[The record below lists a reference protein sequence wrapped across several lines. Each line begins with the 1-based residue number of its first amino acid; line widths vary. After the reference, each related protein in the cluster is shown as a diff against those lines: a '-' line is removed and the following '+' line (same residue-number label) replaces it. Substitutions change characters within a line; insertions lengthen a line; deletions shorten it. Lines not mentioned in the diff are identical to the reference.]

1 MENRFEHILK
11 EAVQKKST
19 DIHFLINDEGIS
31 ISVRTIDGLIKLDS
45 LPDDVKLFNYLQYQA
60 HLDITS
66 HKPQSGSFS
75 YFFEG
80 VYYDFRFAV
89 LITSKNK
96 SGVLRILNCH
106 DGLSLEQLTFEKEMH
121 ELFIKCINQRSG
133 LILFSGLTGSGKT
146 TTMYSLLKL
155 LEDKT
160 IYSLEDPIEV
170 IQSEITQLEINERI
184 GFDFSEGIRQILRHN
199 PDVLMI
205 GEIRDEKTAK
215 SAVRAALT
223 GTLVISSIH
232 SKSTV
237 SAIHRIMELGVKKED
252 LTDALSYIFNQRL
265 FKRYGQNNYVCIYDY
280 LNNEEISNYL
290 NKEKVETKMLQ
301 KIKMAEDKKIIE
313 GNNQYE

>member
-1 MENRFEHILK
+1 MENRFEHILQQ
-11 EAVQKKST
+11 AVKQKST
-19 DIHFLINDEGIS
+19 DIHFLINDDGIS
-31 ISVRTIDGLIKLDS
+31 LSIRTINGLVKIES
-45 LPDDVKLFNYLQYQA
+45 FPDDIKLFNFLQYQA

-66 HKPQSGSFS
+66 TKPQSGSFS
-75 YFFEG
+75 YFFQG
-80 VYYDFRFAV
+80 IYYDFRFAV
-89 LITSKNK
+89 LVTPKNK

-106 DGLSLEQLTFEKEMH
+106 EGLPLEQLTFEKEIQ
-121 ELFIKCINQRSG
+121 EIFLKCINQRSG

-155 LEDKT
+155 LENKT

-170 IQSEITQLEINERI
+170 IQTGITQLEINERI

-223 GTLVISSIH
+223 GCLVISSIH

-237 SAIHRIMELGVKKED
+237 SGLHRILELGVKKED
-252 LTDALSYIFNQRL
+252 LIDCLSYIFNQRL
-265 FKRYGQNNYVCIYDY
+265 FKRYKENNYICIYDY
-280 LNNEEISNYL
+280 LNNEMIAHYLKGENIEI
-290 NKEKVETKMLQ
+290 KMVK
-301 KIKMAEDKKIIE
+301 KIKTAEHQRIIE

>member
-1 MENRFEHILK
+1 MENRFEQILK
-11 EAVQKKST
+11 TAVEKRST

-31 ISVRTIDGLIKLDS
+31 INVRTINGLIEVES
-45 LPDDVKLFNYLQYQA
+45 FVDDIKLFNYLQYQA

-66 HKPQSGSFS
+66 LKPQSGSFS
-75 YFFEG
+75 YYFEG
-80 VYYDFRFAV
+80 IYYDFRFAV
-89 LITSKNK
+89 LVTNKNR

-106 DGLSLEQLTFEKEMH
+106 DGLPLEQLTFEKKIH

-155 LEDKT
+155 LKNKT

-170 IQSEITQLEINERI
+170 YQTGITQLEINERI
-184 GFDFSEGIRQILRHN
+184 GFNFSEGIRQILRHN

-205 GEIRDEKTAK
+205 GEIRDEITAK

-223 GTLVISSIH
+223 GTLVFSSIH
-232 SKSTV
+232 SKSTI
-237 SAIHRIMELGVKKED
+237 SALHRILELGVKKED
-252 LTDALSYIFNQRL
+252 LMDSISYVFNQRL
-265 FKRYGQNNYVCIYDY
+265 FKRYQQNNYIGIYDY
-280 LNNEEISNYL
+280 LNNDSIRDYL
-290 NKEKVETKMLQ
+290 KGQEVSLKMVE
-301 KIKMAEDKKIIE
+301 KIKEAEERMIIE

>member
-1 MENRFEHILK
+1 MEYRFEQILNK
-11 EAVQKKST
+11 AIKQKST
-19 DIHFLINDEGIS
+19 DIHFLINEDGIS
-31 ISVRTIDGLIKLDS
+31 ISIRTINGLVKVES
-45 LPDDVKLFNYLQYQA
+45 FPDDIKLFNFLQYQA

-66 HKPQSGSFS
+66 IKPQSGSFS
-75 YFFEG
+75 YFFQG
-80 VYYDFRFAV
+80 IYYDFRFAV

-106 DGLSLEQLTFEKEMH
+106 DGLPLEQLTFEKEIH
-121 ELFIKCINQRSG
+121 EIFIKCINQRSG

-155 LEDKT
+155 LENKT

-170 IQSEITQLEINERI
+170 IQTGITQLEINERI

-223 GTLVISSIH
+223 GCLVISSIH

-237 SAIHRIMELGVKKED
+237 SALHRIIELGVKKED
-252 LTDALSYIFNQRL
+252 LIDCLSYIFNQRL
-265 FKRYGQNNYVCIYDY
+265 FKRFNEKNYTCIYDY
-280 LNNEEISNYL
+280 LNNEMITSYLKGNEI
-290 NKEKVETKMLQ
+290 KTKMVE
-301 KIKMAEDKKIIE
+301 KIKFAEKKQIIE

>member
-1 MENRFEHILK
+1 MENRFEQILK
-11 EAVQKKST
+11 EAVDKKST
-19 DIHFLINDEGIS
+19 DIHFLINDDGIS
-31 ISVRTIDGLIKLDS
+31 ISVRTINGLIKMES
-45 LPDDVKLFNYLQYQA
+45 FPDDIRLFNYLQYQA

-66 HKPQSGSFS
+66 LKPQSGSFG

-80 VYYDFRFAV
+80 IYYDFRFAV
-89 LITSKNK
+89 LNTSKNK

-106 DGLSLEQLTFEKEMH
+106 DGLTLEQLTFEKKMH
-121 ELFIKCINQRSG
+121 EIFVKCINQRSG

-155 LEDKT
+155 LENKT

-170 IQSEITQLEINERI
+170 IQTGITQLEINERT
-184 GFDFSEGIRQILRHN
+184 GFDFSEGIKQILRHN

-232 SKSTV
+232 SKSTI

-252 LTDALSYIFNQRL
+252 LTDSLSYIFNQRL
-265 FKRYGQNNYVCIYDY
+265 LKRYGQNDYVCIYDY
-280 LNNEEISNYL
+280 LNNEEICSYL
-290 NKEKVETKMLQ
+290 NDKKIKTKMLE
-301 KIKMAEDKKIIE
+301 KIKLAEENKIIE

>member
-1 MENRFEHILK
+1 MENRFEQILK
-11 EAVQKKST
+11 TAVEKRST

-31 ISVRTIDGLIKLDS
+31 INVRTINGLIEIES
-45 LPDDVKLFNYLQYQA
+45 FVDDIKLFNYLQYQA

-66 HKPQSGSFS
+66 LKPQSGSFS
-75 YFFEG
+75 YYFEG
-80 VYYDFRFAV
+80 IYYDFRFAV
-89 LITSKNK
+89 LVTNKNR

-106 DGLSLEQLTFEKEMH
+106 DGLPLEQLTFEKKIH

-155 LEDKT
+155 LKNKT

-170 IQSEITQLEINERI
+170 YQTGITQLEINERI
-184 GFDFSEGIRQILRHN
+184 GFNFSEGIRQILRHN

-205 GEIRDEKTAK
+205 GEIRDEITAK

-223 GTLVISSIH
+223 GTLVFSSIH
-232 SKSTV
+232 SKSTI
-237 SAIHRIMELGVKKED
+237 SALHRILELGVKKED
-252 LTDALSYIFNQRL
+252 LMDSISYVFNQRL
-265 FKRYGQNNYVCIYDY
+265 FKRYQQNNYIGIYDY
-280 LNNEEISNYL
+280 LNNDSIRDYL
-290 NKEKVETKMLQ
+290 KGQEVSLKMVE
-301 KIKMAEDKKIIE
+301 KIKEAEERMIIE

>member
-1 MENRFEHILK
+1 MENRFEQILK
-11 EAVQKKST
+11 TAVEKRST

-31 ISVRTIDGLIKLDS
+31 INVRTINGLIEVES
-45 LPDDVKLFNYLQYQA
+45 FVDDIKLFNYLQYQA

-66 HKPQSGSFS
+66 LKPQSGSFS
-75 YFFEG
+75 YYFEG
-80 VYYDFRFAV
+80 IYYDFRFAV
-89 LITSKNK
+89 LVTNKNR

-106 DGLSLEQLTFEKEMH
+106 DGLPLEQLTFEKKIH

-155 LEDKT
+155 LKNKT

-170 IQSEITQLEINERI
+170 YQTGITQLEINERI
-184 GFDFSEGIRQILRHN
+184 GFNFSEGIRQILRHN

-205 GEIRDEKTAK
+205 GEIRDEITAK

-223 GTLVISSIH
+223 GTLVFSSIH
-232 SKSTV
+232 SKSTI
-237 SAIHRIMELGVKKED
+237 SALHRILELGVKKED
-252 LTDALSYIFNQRL
+252 LMDSISYVFNQRL
-265 FKRYGQNNYVCIYDY
+265 FKRYQQNNYIGIYDY
-280 LNNEEISNYL
+280 LNNGSIRDYL
-290 NKEKVETKMLQ
+290 KGQEVNLKMVE
-301 KIKMAEDKKIIE
+301 KIKEAEERMIIE

>member
-1 MENRFEHILK
+1 MENRFEQILK
-11 EAVQKKST
+11 TAVEKRST

-31 ISVRTIDGLIKLDS
+31 INVRTINGLIEIES
-45 LPDDVKLFNYLQYQA
+45 FVDDIKLFNYLQYQA

-66 HKPQSGSFS
+66 LKPQSGSFS
-75 YFFEG
+75 YYFEG
-80 VYYDFRFAV
+80 IYYDFRFAV
-89 LITSKNK
+89 LVTNKNR

-106 DGLSLEQLTFEKEMH
+106 DGLPLEQLTFEKKIH

-155 LEDKT
+155 LKNKT

-170 IQSEITQLEINERI
+170 YQTGITQLEINERI
-184 GFDFSEGIRQILRHN
+184 GFNFSEGIRQILRHN

-205 GEIRDEKTAK
+205 GEIRDEITAK

-223 GTLVISSIH
+223 GTLVFSSIH
-232 SKSTV
+232 SKSTI
-237 SAIHRIMELGVKKED
+237 SALHRILELGVKKED
-252 LTDALSYIFNQRL
+252 LMDSISYVFNQRL
-265 FKRYGQNNYVCIYDY
+265 FKRYQQNNYIGIYDY
-280 LNNEEISNYL
+280 LNNGSIRDYL
-290 NKEKVETKMLQ
+290 KGQEVNLKMVE
-301 KIKMAEDKKIIE
+301 KIKEAEERMIIE

>member
-1 MENRFEHILK
+1 MENRFEEILK
-11 EAVQKKST
+11 EAVELKST
-19 DIHFLINDEGIS
+19 DIHFLINDDGIS
-31 ISVRTIDGLIKLDS
+31 ISIRTINGLTKLES
-45 LPDDVKLFNYLQYQA
+45 FPDDIKLFNYLQYQS

-66 HKPQSGSFS
+66 IKPQSGSFS

-106 DGLSLEQLTFEKEMH
+106 NGLPLEQLTFEKEMH
-121 ELFIKCINQRSG
+121 EVFIRCINQRSG

-155 LEDKT
+155 LENKT

-170 IQSEITQLEINERI
+170 IQPNITQLEINERI

-215 SAVRAALT
+215 STVRAALT
-223 GTLVISSIH
+223 GCLVISSIH
-232 SKSTV
+232 SQSTI
-237 SAIHRIMELGVKKED
+237 SALHRIIELGVKKED
-252 LTDALSYIFNQRL
+252 LINSMSYVFNQCL
-265 FKRYGQNNYVCIYDY
+265 FKRYKQNNYICIYDC
-280 LNNEEISNYL
+280 LNNEKITSYLKGEEI
-290 NKEKVETKMLQ
+290 
-301 KIKMAEDKKIIE
+301 KIKMPEKIKQAIQNKIIE
-313 GNNQYE
+313 GDIQYE

>member
-1 MENRFEHILK
+1 MENRFEQILK
-11 EAVQKKST
+11 EAVDKKST
-19 DIHFLINDEGIS
+19 DIHFLINDDGIS
-31 ISVRTIDGLIKLDS
+31 ISVRTINGLVMIDS
-45 LPDDVKLFNYLQYQA
+45 CFDDIRLFNYLQYQA
-60 HLDITS
+60 HLDVTS
-66 HKPQSGSFS
+66 TKPQSGSFG
-75 YFFEG
+75 YYYQG
-80 VYYDFRFAV
+80 IYYDFRFAV
-89 LITSKNK
+89 LSTSKNK

-106 DGLSLEQLTFEKEMH
+106 DGLTLEQLTFENEMH
-121 ELFIKCINQRSG
+121 EIFLKCINQRSG

-155 LEDKT
+155 LENKT

-170 IQSEITQLEINERI
+170 IQTGITQLEINERI

-223 GTLVISSIH
+223 GCLVISSIH

-237 SAIHRIMELGVKKED
+237 SALHRILELGVKKED
-252 LTDALSYIFNQRL
+252 LMDSLSYVFNQRL
-265 FKRYGQNNYVCIYDY
+265 FKRYHQNNYVCIYDY
-280 LNNEEISNYL
+280 LNNDSIINYL
-290 NKEKVETKMLQ
+290 TGKNVETRMRA
-301 KIKMAEDKKIIE
+301 KIKNAEQQKLIE